1 MSSDKLCTFYF
12 FSDNVSTKNE
22 AFGRAKTLFE
32 YYFLIPFTLRQQFKN
47 AKLFSNVS
55 YIVDC
60 IKIGNKLVFTD
71 SYRKMMSCNSDGTN
85 VHHISMP
92 HKPGYITEIDSDTVA
107 VSCIDRT
114 ILIIKLSTT
123 GVISTIKTS
132 KFCRAIS
139 YNDNNLYAVV
149 DNNSIH
155 MMDMTGNNIRI
166 IPLPSVYIV
175 DMTVDRDTIVYIDE
189 TSIYCCSTYG
199 KLIWKFEIGID
210 ASLNCVTTDDE
221 NNVYVADLNSTSVFV
236 VSGNGNR
243 CRTLFG
249 KSNWLN
255 RTGGIYFDRKEKI
268 LLVCNN
274 EDEKAF
280 LFDINTELI

>member
-92 HKPGYITEIDSDTVA
+92 HQPGYITEINSDTVA

-155 MMDMTGNNIRI
+155 KYTPVILM
-166 IPLPSVYIV
+166 V
-175 DMTVDRDTIVYIDE
+175 
-189 TSIYCCSTYG
+189 
-199 KLIWKFEIGID
+199 
-210 ASLNCVTTDDE
+210 
-221 NNVYVADLNSTSVFV
+221 
-236 VSGNGNR
+236 
-243 CRTLFG
+243 
-249 KSNWLN
+249 
-255 RTGGIYFDRKEKI
+255 RK
-268 LLVCNN
+268 
-274 EDEKAF
+274 
-280 LFDINTELI
+280 